1 MPQKFSTWHA
11 IVITLA
17 EMTGVLKKFHEGHNG
32 VLIWGMDFN
41 IFVEKFFLITG
52 EDRGKMILRDSSF
65 VFLLRNVHRM
75 KAVLPPSLL
84 LPDRISVLRER
95 PEEGVISWQSC
106 YLSGKPL
113 FPLLHFQLYFVKT
126 TVWSDHWTILQLFLR
141 LETGCFPWSQLCLEQ
156 VPREIFVK

>member
-1 MPQKFSTWHA
+1 
-11 IVITLA
+11 
-17 EMTGVLKKFHEGHNG
+17 
-32 VLIWGMDFN
+32 MDFN

-126 TVWSDHWTILQLFLR
+126 TV
-141 LETGCFPWSQLCLEQ
+141 
-156 VPREIFVK
+156 